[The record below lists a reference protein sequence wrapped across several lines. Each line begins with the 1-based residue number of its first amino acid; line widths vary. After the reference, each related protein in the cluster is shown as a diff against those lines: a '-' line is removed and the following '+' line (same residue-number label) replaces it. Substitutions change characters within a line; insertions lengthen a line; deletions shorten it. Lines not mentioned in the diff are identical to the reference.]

1 MIVDNA
7 KKQEEQSLIHK
18 LSPVIYI
25 SIIPIFICIFAF
37 SNYFLSDIALYYSGV
52 VSGIGKK
59 ILLGEP
65 SIDPNIGYISLAL
78 TWQGVHQLF
87 TGHLPLWNYYEGFG
101 QPLLGEMQAAPFFPP
116 SWLVL
121 LPQGVFLEHAVLQ
134 WIGALGAYLF
144 FRKFGL
150 SRRAALTGA
159 IMWEVNGV
167 FAWLQNTVFNPVAF
181 LPWLLYFVESLF
193 VACRNTA
200 AWRDLTGL
208 LCGGIL
214 MGTISLYSG
223 FPEVVYLYCLFVL
236 VWSIYR
242 FFCLPERRQ
251 RLFYLGGLGVIALGT
266 LILVTPLLIA
276 FFEFLKQAYIGRHAA
291 TNGAADNYANMVL
304 PASAMAHYLFPY
316 AFGEIFAVNDR
327 DWYDIGG
334 YIGLVPFLVALA
346 SLFAP
351 GRRTVKMI
359 LLGWV
364 VFAVG
369 TSHGMPVVHAI
380 AMHIPGVGYAE
391 SCRFLNSGWL
401 FCMIFACALFVD
413 QLPGLSRA
421 QVFRTLATAL
431 GVGGAMALFTLFL
444 KRSTLLFVLADPDH
458 YIRPFCMTM
467 LVLALIGAV
476 GVLAASLLSGRRSQV
491 VLMVLLVTEVTTW
504 YFVPFL
510 SYPRKGEL
518 DQPLIAFLQKNVGF
532 NRVVNGEK
540 QGMNPNFG
548 SYFGI
553 PEVNFNDLPTP
564 LRTVDYIHAHLDP
577 FADGTVYIQ
586 ELPSLSDEQG
596 QERRQSFREHLPNF
610 GAAGIK
616 YAIVNAT
623 GQPHK
628 PVYLTKLSAGGQ
640 SFVLEAGQRYQ
651 ISVPGQML
659 DPNMYPDTN
668 TYVATVRVRFDTG
681 HARGDGVLKV
691 SVCAGTVCS
700 QGTKDMAVFGH
711 KAETDIPLD
720 HIQRFSATQPVVVTV
735 EKVGGVH
742 GVAFRLGVPVDE
754 GMTLAGNAQ
763 GIPAGLMPALTLD
776 TASSITLPAPV
787 SYQDDY
793 FTVYEIPDLKTY
805 FYSDTCK
812 VHFDTREAAD
822 VTCAEP
828 GRLERLE
835 LFYPGW
841 RATVDGVAAPIEAD
855 DKTFQAIS
863 LPAGQHHVV
872 FRYAPA
878 WLMPSLV
885 LEGMA
890 WFTLGAGFL
899 VSVRRRRG
907 TVPGAGGNCQ
917 GTASLTKK

>member
-1 MIVDNA
+1 MDD
-7 KKQEEQSLIHK
+7 
-18 LSPVIYI
+18 I
-25 SIIPIFICIFAF
+25 S
-37 SNYFLSDIALYYSGV
+37 LYYSGLSHN
-52 VSGIGKK
+52 VSEK
-59 ILLGEP
+59 ILRGEP

-101 QPLLGEMQAAPFFPP
+101 QPLMGEMQAAPFFPP

-121 LPQGVFLEHAVLQ
+121 LPQGVFIEHAVLQ

-150 SRRAALTGA
+150 SRRAAVTGA

-167 FAWLQNTVFNPVAF
+167 FTWLQNTVFNPVAF

-193 VACRNTA
+193 VACRRNTV

-214 MGTISLYSG
+214 MGTMSLYSG

-242 FFCLPERRQ
+242 LFCLPERRQ
-251 RLFYLGGLGVIALGT
+251 RLFYIGGLGVIALGT
-266 LILVTPLLIA
+266 LILVAPLLTA

-304 PASAMAHYLFPY
+304 PAAAMARYLFPY
-316 AFGEIFAVNDR
+316 AFGEIFVIDDR

-369 TSHGMPVVHAI
+369 ASHGMPVVHAI

-421 QVFRTLATAL
+421 QVFRTLAPAL
-431 GVGGAMALFTLFL
+431 GVGGGMALFMLFL
-444 KRSTLLFVLADPDH
+444 KRGTLVFVLADFSET
-458 YIRPFCMTM
+458 IRLFCIIM
-467 LVLALIGAV
+467 LVMALIGAV
-476 GVLAASLLSGRRSQV
+476 GVLVASLLSGRRSQA

-518 DQPLIAFLQKNVGF
+518 DQPLITFLQKNVGF
-532 NRVVNGEK
+532 SRVVNGEK
-540 QGMNPNFG
+540 LGMNPNFG
-548 SYFGI
+548 SYFDI

-586 ELPSLSDEQG
+586 EYPYLSEAKE
-596 QERRQSFREHLPNF
+596 QERRQFFRDHMSNF
-610 GAAGIK
+610 GATGIK
-616 YAIVNAT
+616 YAIVNNIGRAR
-623 GQPHK
+623 K
-628 PVYLTKLSAGGQ
+628 PINLTTLPADSQ
-640 SFVLEAGQRYQ
+640 SFILEAGQRYQ

-659 DPNMYPDTN
+659 DPNTSPDTSA
-668 TYVATVRVRFDTG
+668 YVTALDVWFDTG
-681 HARGDGVLKV
+681 HAKADGVLKV
-691 SVCAGTVCS
+691 SVCVGTVCT
-700 QGTKDMAVFGH
+700 QGTKNMAFFRH
-711 KAETDIPLD
+711 KAKTNILLD
-720 HIQRFSATQPVVVTV
+720 HPQRFSATQPVVVTV

-742 GVAFRLGVPVDE
+742 GVAFRLGAPVDE

-763 GIPAGLMPALTLD
+763 GIPASLMPALALD
-776 TASSITLPAPV
+776 TAASITLPAPV
-787 SYQDDY
+787 SYQDAD
-793 FTVYEIPDLKTY
+793 FTVYEIPGLKPY

-812 VHFDTREAAD
+812 VHFDTRETAD

-828 GRLERLE
+828 GSLKRLE

-841 RATVDGVAAPIEAD
+841 RATVDGVATPIDAYD
-855 DKTFQAIS
+855 DAFQAIS

-885 LEGMA
+885 LEGVA
-890 WFTLGAGFL
+890 WFALGAGFF
-899 VSVRRRRG
+899 VSLRRRMDRG
-907 TVPGAGGNCQ
+907 LGTGAEAQ
-917 GTASLTKK
+917 PLAQ